1 MGLGF
6 RLDTKIKS
14 LFSLVVDNREVA
26 MRGGRRPGGGR
37 PKGARDKKPRFATS
51 GRTRQRTED
60 FVDRLIKAEALE
72 LPLDRLLRR
81 CNDPTL
87 SEEYKDKL
95 ASVAVNFTSP
105 RLSAVALVKRPAL
118 MSDAEIETLLGLTNE
133 DLLRLGDGRDRW
145 PTEVPSA
152 ES

>member
-1 MGLGF
+1 MPH
-6 RLDTKIKS
+6 
-14 LFSLVVDNREVA
+14 
-26 MRGGRRPGGGR
+26 GGARRGGGR

-60 FVDRLIKAEALE
+60 LVDRLVKAEALE

-81 CNDPTL
+81 INDPTL

-145 PTEVPSA
+145 PAEVPNA
-152 ES
+152 ER

>member
-1 MGLGF
+1 VLGF

-14 LFSLVVDNREVA
+14 LFSLVVDNQEVA

-60 FVDRLIKAEALE
+60 LVDRLVKAEALE

-81 CNDPTL
+81 INDPTL

-145 PTEVPSA
+145 PAEVPNA
-152 ES
+152 EH

>member
-1 MGLGF
+1 MP
-6 RLDTKIKS
+6 
-14 LFSLVVDNREVA
+14 
-26 MRGGRRPGGGR
+26 GGWRNGGR
-37 PKGARDKKPRFATS
+37 PRGSKDKKPRSRAKERS
-51 GRTRQRTED
+51 R
-60 FVDRLIKAEALE
+60 DRAEETIAQAKAECLE

-81 CNDPTL
+81 INDTSL
-87 SEEYKDKL
+87 SEEYRDKL